1 MRKLRLVAAAAL
13 MAVCTGA
20 FAQFS
25 NSSSS
30 SSSTAG
36 ASDGWNTVYLQWNPI
51 TFAPDKGD
59 NTGFTGFSAGYN
71 KAFSVSSSAPLYV
84 EAGIGLQYMF
94 HSEDMDEFAWYFQDE
109 DGDDRSYY
117 GEADNTLKYSMLSFK
132 VPVSFMYK
140 WNIPNS
146 SVALAPFVGLDLR
159 FNVLAQEKISFD
171 DSGDQEDFDDAA
183 DEYGFDDSH
192 NLFSKDDM
200 GSKDATWKRFQ
211 IGWHSGV
218 NAYFGKFLVG
228 VSYGSDFSEIAKKC
242 KLHHASFTLG
252 YTF

>member
-30 SSSTAG
+30 SASAV
-36 ASDGWNTVYLQWNPI
+36 SDGWSTAYLQWNPI

-59 NTGFTGFSAGYN
+59 DTGFTGFSVGYN
-71 KAFSVSSSAPLYV
+71 KAFGVSSTVPLYV
-84 EAGIGLQYMF
+84 EAGIGLQYAF
-94 HSEDMDEFAWYFQDE
+94 HTEDY
-109 DGDDRSYY
+109 DGDDDGDWGYDVES
-117 GEADNTLKYSMLSFK
+117 EKLFSMLSLK

-146 SVALAPFVGLDLR
+146 SIALAPFVGLDLR
-159 FNVLAQEKISFD
+159 FNILGNAKVSYNDDDEDKSF
-171 DSGDQEDFDDAA
+171 
-183 DEYGFDDSH
+183 
-192 NLFSKDDM
+192 NLFDEDDM
-200 GSKDATWKRFQ
+200 GDSDAWKRFQ
-211 IGWHSGV
+211 VGWHTGV

-242 KLHHASFTLG
+242 KLHTASFTLG